1 MPATTK
7 DAARQTRGR
16 PVPPVE
22 QPTAV
27 EPAGLG
33 GLAVRKVRPAY
44 HQVAE
49 QLRAL
54 ILTGEL
60 APGARLPTEPEL
72 STMFGVSRSTVR
84 EALRVLSSQHLV
96 ITTRGASGG
105 TSVASPE
112 PEDIGNFLEAS
123 FGLMSGVDAVTV
135 DQFVELRELIE
146 VPATRLAALHRTED
160 QLRSLEQCIEHT
172 AANHDGEGPAQSRA
186 SFHSVIL
193 EAAGNPLLA
202 VVARPV
208 VGVLR
213 GHFLRDTGSPAFWR
227 QMTQDHVE
235 IHALIEAGDGEG
247 AAEAMRSH
255 LVAMRP
261 IYAKVERPRRAAGP
275 PASAMAATATPTK
288 PAKRAKAAT
297 PRRR

>member
-1 MPATTK
+1 MPPTTNA
-7 DAARQTRGR
+7 AARQPRDR
-16 PVPPVE
+16 AAQLVPPA
-22 QPTAV
+22 PA
-27 EPAGLG
+27 EPGAGG
-33 GLAVRKVRPAY
+33 SLAVRKVRPAY

-123 FGLMSGVDAVTV
+123 FGLMSGADAVTV
-135 DQFVELRELIE
+135 EQFLELRELIE
-146 VPATRLAALHRTED
+146 VPATRLAALHRTEEH
-160 QLRSLEQCIEHT
+160 LRALDRCMEHT
-172 AANHDGEGPAQSRA
+172 TGDHDDDSAQSRA

-193 EAAGNPLLA
+193 EAAGNPLLS
-202 VVARPV
+202 VLARPV

-213 GHFLRDTGSPAFWR
+213 GHFLRGTGSPAFWR

-235 IHALIEAGDGEG
+235 IHALIRAGDGDG

-261 IYAKVERPRRAAGP
+261 IYAKVERPQRGGATLSEASTTT
-275 PASAMAATATPTK
+275 PAK
-288 PAKRAKAAT
+288 PAKRAKAAMSK
-297 PRRR
+297 RR